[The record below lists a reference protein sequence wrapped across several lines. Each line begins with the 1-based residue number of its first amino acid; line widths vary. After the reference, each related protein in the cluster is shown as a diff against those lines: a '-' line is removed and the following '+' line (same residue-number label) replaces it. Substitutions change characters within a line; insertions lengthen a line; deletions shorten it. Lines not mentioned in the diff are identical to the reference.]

1 MKKYIRLFCIVLLLM
16 SLAMHVSAAVVQP
29 IKPMWD
35 HINDMTCG
43 ISFSGTT
50 GTAYA
55 SITSDLD
62 TTQIIASLAV
72 YKQIG
77 TDEWEYVEHTMKR
90 VTSFDM
96 ALSVEFTGEPGAYYK
111 AVFNATVTNDGTEEN
126 EILFAYRTCPKS

>member
-62 TTQIIASLAV
+62 TTQIIASLA
-72 YKQIG
+72 
-77 TDEWEYVEHTMKR
+77 EYIV
-90 VTSFDM
+90 
-96 ALSVEFTGEPGAYYK
+96 L
-111 AVFNATVTNDGTEEN
+111 TVP
-126 EILFAYRTCPKS
+126 L